1 MAKIEFKGVNEY
13 AKELAELGADA
24 EGICK
29 YAIYDAAGLVLDA
42 IYDNTPV
49 DTGDLRESIELCPMT
64 NKDGFIYTQVEFVMY
79 DSKGTPNSLKARAI
93 ESGTSRMQKRPFIR
107 PAVNRVKKQ
116 AEQLIAENLD
126 KKLNEIMNEIYEIKH

>member
-13 AKELAELGADA
+13 AQQLDELGADA
-24 EGICK
+24 EGICR
-29 YAIYDAAGLVLDA
+29 YAIYDAAGLVMDA
-42 IYDNTPV
+42 IIDNAPV
-49 DTGDLRESIELCPMT
+49 DTGDLRESVELSVMK
-64 NKDGFIYTQVEFVMY
+64 NKDGFIYTQVIFEWY
-79 DSKGTPNSLKARAI
+79 DRKGTPNSLKARAI